1 MTQAKQLA
9 SSILMIR
16 PANFGYNPQTASNNS
31 FQTNEGELSDRE
43 IAEKAKAEFDQFV
56 QHLSKHDIDVVVIP
70 DSETPYNTD
79 AVFPNNWISF
89 HEDGVVVTYPMYAPN
104 RRLERREEIITEISE
119 SFEIKRLVR
128 FTAYEAQDK
137 FLEGTGSMILD
148 RSHHIAYA
156 CRSLRTHPELFE
168 TFCETMNFEGIL
180 FTAVDEGGLEIYH
193 TNVMMNLGEKLA
205 VICLEAIHNTTERE
219 AVVQRLKETGKEIVT
234 ISYAQMNAFA
244 GNMLEVNN
252 KMGEPFLV
260 MSSAAYYSLN
270 MQQTEQITQHTAILH
285 SPLDTIEKYGGGS
298 ARCMI
303 AEIFI
308 PKKK

>member
-43 IAEKAKAEFDQFV
+43 IAEKAKVEFDQFV
-56 QHLSKHDIDVVVIP
+56 QHLSNHDIDVVVIP

-89 HEDGVVVTYPMYAPN
+89 HEDGVVFTYPMYAPN
-104 RRLERREEIITEISE
+104 RRLERKDEIITQISE
-119 SFEIKRLVR
+119 NFEIKRLVR
-128 FTAYEAQDK
+128 FEDYEAQDK

-148 RSHHIAYA
+148 RTHQIAYA

-168 TFCETMNFEGIL
+168 AFCDTMNFEGIL
-180 FTAVDEGGLEIYH
+180 FTAVDEGGLEVYH
-193 TNVMMNLGEKLA
+193 TNVMMTLGEKLA
-205 VICLEAIHNTTERE
+205 VICLEAIHDLAERE
-219 AVVQRLKETGKEIVT
+219 TIVQRLKETGKEIVA

-303 AEIFI
+303 AEIFL

>member
-16 PANFGYNPQTASNNS
+16 PANFGYNPQTANNNS
-31 FQTNEGELSDRE
+31 FQTNEGELTDRE

-252 KMGEPFLV
+252 KMGESFLI
-260 MSSAAYYSLN
+260 MSSAAYYSLD
-270 MQQTEQITQHTAILH
+270 MRQTGQITQHTAILH

-303 AEIFI
+303 AEIFL